1 MKEFHMI
8 FRIADMN
15 DLYQLKMVYSDIVN
29 HMYENN
35 IKIWDE
41 VYPTAYFNE
50 DIKNQ
55 RLYVLEDHDTIL
67 SAFALSDRHSGENHI
82 KWPGKG
88 CKALYLD
95 RLGVHINY
103 TGMGIGSIAL
113 EKAAELAKSKGAS
126 CLRLFVVDFNKPAI
140 NLYEKNGFK
149 KADGV
154 YDEIIEE
161 GLVFHE
167 LGYEK
172 CI

>member
-1 MKEFHMI
+1 MI

-95 RLGVHINY
+95 SWAYI
-103 TGMGIGSIAL
+103 SIIPEWASAAL
-113 EKAAELAKSKGAS
+113 LLKRPLNSQNRKEPP
-126 CLRLFVVDFNKPAI
+126 V
-140 NLYEKNGFK
+140 
-149 KADGV
+149 
-154 YDEIIEE
+154 
-161 GLVFHE
+161 
-167 LGYEK
+167 
-172 CI
+172 